1 MGEKKRCL
9 KKLSKE
15 QKRYLFSKVDEYSKT
30 VSRDN
35 AFLTAIH
42 EMVVRARE
50 DRDYI
55 VKEIKKQLGIKPQ
68 EGIVEPNRN
77 EEDYVEPRKIISK
90 ELGDL
95 LLAREKSRKK

>member
-15 QKRYLFSKVDEYSKT
+15 QKRCLLSKVDEYSKT
-30 VSRDN
+30 MSRDN
-35 AFLTAIH
+35 AFLTAAH
-42 EMVVRARE
+42 EMAVRARE

-55 VKEIKKQLGIKPQ
+55 VKEIKKQLEIKHQ
-68 EGIVEPNRN
+68 EDIVEPNRN

>member
-15 QKRYLFSKVDEYSKT
+15 QKRYLFSKVDEYRKT
-30 VSRDN
+30 V
-35 AFLTAIH
+35 IH
-42 EMVVRARE
+42 EMVVRAKE

-55 VKEIKKQLGIKPQ
+55 VKEIKKQLGIKHQ
-68 EGIVEPNRN
+68 EDIVEPNRN